1 MSMVRPVA
9 PAAPLAPF
17 ANHLPVDVRFGDG
30 VLATLPAALADVGAY
45 RPFIVLDPAVAELA
59 AVRSALAALDPEHR
73 LLVLDGRE
81 PTPATVDD
89 AGARLA
95 SGADAVV
102 AIGGG
107 STLDTAKGARLVA
120 SQGGPIA
127 RYTWPGE
134 PEAIVRPAIPLVTVP
149 TTAGTGSEVTGGV
162 VLHDP
167 DRGIKIAAPSPHNRA
182 QVALVDPE
190 LTHGLPPGPTLYGGI
205 DVVAQAIGAVVATTH
220 TPIGDAIA
228 LEALRLARDA
238 LPAVVDDGADTA
250 ARSRM
255 ACASL
260 MAGLAMNLSEAS
272 SDHSLAHAL
281 GARHG
286 LPHGLA
292 VGLVLAEAM
301 EHDRPARPDA
311 FGRVADA
318 LGAPP
323 EGAVP
328 AVRDLL
334 ARINFPTLT
343 QCGVAEADLGPLA
356 DAALTAWIPV
366 SPAPWTRE
374 DAYRAFRRAL
384 DLVTRAGSPAS
395 GRSAD
400 ARTVMSAATTDP
412 SRR

>member
-1 MSMVRPVA
+1 MVRLMA
-9 PAAPLAPF
+9 AAAPLAPF

-30 VLATLPAALADVGAY
+30 VLATLPAVLADLGAR
-45 RPFIVLDPAVAELA
+45 RPFTVLDPAVTELA
-59 AVRSALAALDPEHR
+59 AVRSALAAIHADDR
-73 LLVLDGRE
+73 VLVLDGRE
-81 PTPATVDD
+81 PAPATVDA
-89 AGARLA
+89 AGARLAA

-107 STLDTAKGARLVA
+107 STLDTAKGSRLVA
-120 SQGGPIA
+120 GHGGPIA
-127 RYTWPGE
+127 RYTWPGDPE
-134 PEAIVRPAIPLVTVP
+134 PIVVPKIPLITVP
-149 TTAGTGSEVTGGV
+149 TTAGTGSEVTGGI

-182 QVALVDPE
+182 QVALVDPV
-190 LTHGLPPGPTLYGGI
+190 LTHGLPPEPTLYGGI

-228 LEALRLARDA
+228 LEALRIARDA

-255 ACASL
+255 AGASL
-260 MAGLAMNLSEAS
+260 MSGLAMNLSEAS

-301 EHDRPARPDA
+301 EHDRTSRPDA
-311 FGRVADA
+311 FERVAEA
-318 LGAPP
+318 LGAPR

-334 ARINFPTLT
+334 ARIDFPTLT
-343 QCGVAEADLGPLA
+343 RCGVTEIDLGPLA
-356 DAALTAWIPV
+356 DAALEGWIPV

-400 ARTVMSAATTDP
+400 ARTVMSAAITDP

>member
-1 MSMVRPVA
+1 MVRPVA
-9 PAAPLAPF
+9 SAAPLAPF

-30 VLATLPAALADVGAY
+30 VLATLPAVLANLGAR
-45 RPFIVLDPAVAELA
+45 RPFVFLDP
-59 AVRSALAALDPEHR
+59 ALAALELELDGER
-73 LLVLDGRE
+73 FVLDGRE
-81 PTPATVDD
+81 PTPATVDG

-95 SGADAVV
+95 ASRADAVV

-107 STLDTAKGARLVA
+107 STLDTAKGARVVA
-120 SQGGPIA
+120 RQGGPVA
-127 RYTWPGE
+127 RYTWPGDPE
-134 PEAIVRPAIPLVTVP
+134 PIVAPKIPLVTVP

-167 DRGIKIAAPSPHNRA
+167 DRAIKVAAPSPHNRA

-190 LTHGLPPGPTLYGGI
+190 LTHALPPEPTLYGGI
-205 DVVAQAIGAVVATTH
+205 DVIAQAIGAVVATTH

-228 LEALRLARDA
+228 LEALRISRDA
-238 LPAVVDDGADTA
+238 LPAVVDEGADA
-250 ARSRM
+250 PARSRM

-301 EHDRPARPDA
+301 EHDRAARPDA
-311 FGRVADA
+311 FGRVAEA
-318 LGAPP
+318 LGAPR
-323 EGAVP
+323 EGAAS

-334 ARINFPTLT
+334 ARIDFPTLA
-343 QCGVAEADLGPLA
+343 QCGVTEADLGPLA
-356 DAALTAWIPV
+356 GAALAAWIPV

-384 DLVTRAGSPAS
+384 DLVARAGSPAS

>member
-1 MSMVRPVA
+1 MVRPVA
-9 PAAPLAPF
+9 SAAPLAPF
-17 ANHLPVDVRFGDG
+17 ANHLPVDVRFGEG
-30 VLATLPAALADVGAY
+30 VLATLPAVLADLGAH
-45 RPFIVLDPAVAELA
+45 RPFVLLDPAFAELD
-59 AVRSALAALDPEHR
+59 VPGER
-73 LLVLDGRE
+73 LVLDGHE
-81 PTPATVDD
+81 PTPQSVDA
-89 AGARLA
+89 AGARLAA

-120 SQGGPIA
+120 GQGGPIA

-134 PEAIVRPAIPLVTVP
+134 PEPIVAPKIPLVAVP

-167 DRGIKIAAPSPHNRA
+167 ERGIKVAAPSPHNRA
-182 QVALVDPE
+182 QVALVDPQP
-190 LTHGLPPGPTLYGGI
+190 TYGLPPGPTLYGGI

-228 LEALRLARDA
+228 LEALRVARDA
-238 LPAVVDDGADTA
+238 LPAVVHDGGDRA

-301 EHDRPARPDA
+301 EHDRTARPEA
-311 FGRVADA
+311 FERVADA
-318 LGAPP
+318 LGAPRP
-323 EGAVP
+323 GAVT
-328 AVRDLL
+328 AVRELL
-334 ARINFPTLT
+334 ARIEFPTLA
-343 QCGVAEADLGPLA
+343 QCGVAGADLGPLA
-356 DAALTAWIPV
+356 DAALEAWIPV
-366 SPAPWTRE
+366 SPAPWTRA
-374 DAYRAFRRAL
+374 DAHGAFRRAL
-384 DLVTRAGSPAS
+384 DLE
-395 GRSAD
+395 
-400 ARTVMSAATTDP
+400 
-412 SRR
+412 RRHHRPLEEVAP

>member
-1 MSMVRPVA
+1 MVRPVA

-30 VLATLPAALADVGAY
+30 VLATLPAVLADLGAR
-45 RPFIVLDPAVAELA
+45 RPFIVLDPAVAELG
-59 AVRSALAALDPEHR
+59 AVRSALGALEHSV
-73 LLVLDGRE
+73 LVLDGRE
-81 PTPATVDD
+81 PTPATVDA
-89 AGARLA
+89 AGARLAA

-102 AIGGG
+102 AAGGG

-120 SQGGPIA
+120 GQAGPIA

-134 PEAIVRPAIPLVTVP
+134 PEAIVAPEIPLVTVP

-182 QVALVDPE
+182 QVALVDPA
-190 LTHGLPPGPTLYGGI
+190 LTHGLPPAPTLYGGI
-205 DVVAQAIGAVVATTH
+205 DVVAQAIGTVVATAH
-220 TPIGDAIA
+220 TPVGDAIA
-228 LEALRLARDA
+228 LEALRIARDA

-250 ARSRM
+250 ARSLM

-292 VGLVLAEAM
+292 VGVVLAEAM
-301 EHDRPARPDA
+301 EHDRTARPDA
-311 FGRVADA
+311 FERVAEA
-318 LGAPP
+318 LGAPR
-323 EGAVP
+323 EGAVA

-334 ARINFPTLT
+334 ARIDFPTLA
-343 QCGVAEADLGPLA
+343 QCSVTEADLGPLA
-356 DAALTAWIPV
+356 DAALAAWIPV

>member
-1 MSMVRPVA
+1 MVRSVA
-9 PAAPLAPF
+9 PAAPLGPF
-17 ANHLPVDVRFGDG
+17 ANHLPVDVRFGEG
-30 VLATLPAALADVGAY
+30 VLATLTSVIAALGAR
-45 RPFIVLDPAVAELA
+45 RPFVVLDPAVADLA
-59 AVRSALAALDPEHR
+59 TVRSTLAALEHR

-81 PTPATVDD
+81 PTPAIVDA

-95 SGADAVV
+95 SSGADAVV

-120 SQGGPIA
+120 GQGGPIA
-127 RYTWPGE
+127 RYAWPGE
-134 PEAIVRPAIPLVTVP
+134 REAIVAPKLPLVAVP

-167 DRGIKIAAPSPHNRA
+167 ARGIKVAAPSPHNRA

-190 LTHGLPPGPTLYGGI
+190 LTHELPPEPTLYGGI
-205 DVVAQAIGAVVATTH
+205 DVVAQAIGAVVATAH
-220 TPIGDAIA
+220 TPVGDAIA
-228 LEALRLARDA
+228 LEALRIARDA

-301 EHDRPARPDA
+301 EHDRAARPDA
-311 FGRVADA
+311 FERVADA
-318 LGAPP
+318 LGAPR
-323 EGAVP
+323 EGAVS

-334 ARINFPTLT
+334 ARIDFPTLAR
-343 QCGVAEADLGPLA
+343 CGVTEADLGLLA
-356 DAALTAWIPV
+356 DTALAAWIPV